1 MDVGEMKK
9 VGKWRTALHLSS
21 LGYLLIVFTMVI
33 NQQAFF
39 EKIVARYFKLNV
51 GSIIVFFSSDDWLTS
66 LTRQFKLMGND
77 MVILIIVELVIIIL
91 GLAVIGYLFWALR
104 KRDGWRLSDK
114 LVGLGY
120 LFLVISMVIIL
131 TKMSLNT
138 YHTYETINQ
147 RLSRLSVNE
156 LAGIRDYLQ
165 ELVRQTDLSLD
176 SLIPSGLDLIGQI
189 KGFINKTKAIAGI
202 PQLIDS
208 TWQSLLVLKNWL
220 IGCGV
225 LAVMVILVGHVM
237 EGITHLKVYQQ
248 AKTRLSRTKA
258 SRQIELNERLVEV
271 AEQQAAL
278 LLLLMDQKE
287 EDSESGELKG

>member
-1 MDVGEMKK
+1 MDVGETKK
-9 VGKWRTALHLSS
+9 IGKWRTALHLSS

-51 GSIIVFFSSDDWLTS
+51 GSVIVFFSSDDWLTS
-66 LTRQFKLMGND
+66 LTRQFKLMGSD
-77 MVILIIVELVIIIL
+77 MVILIIVELVVIIL
-91 GLAVIGYLFWALR
+91 GLAVIGYLFWALK

-189 KGFINKTKAIAGI
+189 KAFINKTKAIAGI

-208 TWQSLLVLKNWL
+208 TWQSLIVLKNWL

-225 LAVMVILVGHVM
+225 LAVMVILVGHVV

-287 EDSESGELKG
+287 E

>member
-1 MDVGEMKK
+1 MDVGETKK
-9 VGKWRTALHLSS
+9 IGKWRTALHLSS

-51 GSIIVFFSSDDWLTS
+51 GNVIVFFSSDDWLTS

-77 MVILIIVELVIIIL
+77 MVILIIVELVVIIL
-91 GLAVIGYLFWALR
+91 GLAVIGYLFWALK

-189 KGFINKTKAIAGI
+189 KAFINKTKAIAGI

-225 LAVMVILVGHVM
+225 LAVMVILVGHVV

-287 EDSESGELKG
+287 E

>member
-1 MDVGEMKK
+1 MDVGETKK
-9 VGKWRTALHLSS
+9 IGKWRTALHLSS

-51 GSIIVFFSSDDWLTS
+51 GSVIVFFSSDDWLTS

-77 MVILIIVELVIIIL
+77 MVILIIVELVVIIL
-91 GLAVIGYLFWALR
+91 GLAVIGYLFWALK

-189 KGFINKTKAIAGI
+189 KAFINKTKAIAGI

-225 LAVMVILVGHVM
+225 LAVMVILVGHVV

-287 EDSESGELKG
+287 E